1 VVFHQAQALIEAG
14 LEVLVIT
21 GEIAEDRP
29 DIPQVQVRELRYDV
43 FKGFPSPPARTPGA
57 EKPLPSEDVRKEASV
72 LAEAVLAAMD
82 RHWGGAAD
90 ILHVHN
96 PLIQKNSA
104 LLPALNI
111 LRKQGIRLLLQNHDL
126 AEDFRPDV
134 YTVGEDY
141 PEDCHYAVINNR
153 DYSFLHRAGL
163 KPGGLH
169 LLPNEV
175 VPVAATPGLERNR
188 CLYPVRAI
196 RRKNIGEALF
206 LSLFIPPG
214 RKVAFTLPPTTEK
227 DQGMYR
233 RWVDFAGECELPAEF
248 GIGVRE
254 SLADVFGSA
263 LCIISTSVKEGFG
276 FSFLEPWTAGR
287 AVIGRRIDYVCGD
300 FEAAGLRFNALY
312 QDIRIPMVYLAPLI
326 LRKKMERAL
335 TGIYEAFGQEPP
347 RYLINM
353 MGDELLSHDTVD
365 FGRLDE
371 ESQEGIIRTVAS
383 NGVVLRDI
391 VKANPFLGN
400 LADWRPD
407 EGDIAYNSRKVAE
420 AYGKERIVSIL
431 KDTYQ
436 SVVDNPVSHR
446 LSKSILLE
454 LYLDPLQMSLVGIG
468 NV

>member
-1 VVFHQAQALIEAG
+1 MDAGHQVLI
-14 LEVLVIT
+14 IT
-21 GEIAEDRP
+21 GEISADKP
-29 DIPQVQVRELRYDV
+29 DIPQVQVEGLRYDS
-43 FKGFPSPPARTPGA
+43 FREPRSPAAPDSGPENPLLPGD
-57 EKPLPSEDVRKEASV
+57 LRKQALL
-72 LAEAVLAAMD
+72 LADAILLVMD
-82 RHWGGAAD
+82 KHWGGAAD

-96 PLIQKNSA
+96 PLIQKNVS

-111 LRKQGIRLLLQNHDL
+111 LNKRGIRLLLQNHDL

-134 YTVGEDY
+134 YTGGEDY
-141 PEDCHYAVINNR
+141 PENCHYAVINNR

-163 KPGGLH
+163 KPEGLH

-175 VPVAATPGLERNR
+175 VPVPVTPGLEQDRY
-188 CLYPVRAI
+188 LYPVRAI
-196 RRKNIGEALF
+196 RRKNIGEALL
-206 LSLFIPPG
+206 LSLFILPG
-214 RKVAFTLPPTTEK
+214 RTVAITLPPTVEK
-227 DQGMYR
+227 DQAQYR
-233 RWVDFAGECELPAEF
+233 RWMNFAEEYRLPVEF
-248 GIGVRE
+248 GIGLRE
-254 SLADVFGSA
+254 PLADAFGRS
-263 LCIISTSVKEGFG
+263 LCVISTSVKEGFG

-312 QDIRIPMVYLAPLI
+312 QEIKIPMVYLAPLI

-371 ESQEGIIRTVAS
+371 ESQEGIIRTVIS
-383 NGVVLRDI
+383 NWVVFQDI
-391 VKANPFLGN
+391 IKENPFLGT
-400 LADWRPD
+400 LADWQPY
-407 EGDIAYNSRKVAE
+407 EEDIAYNSRKVAE

-431 KDTYQ
+431 KDAYQ
-436 SVVDNPVSHR
+436 SVLDNPVTHK

-468 NV
+468 HV